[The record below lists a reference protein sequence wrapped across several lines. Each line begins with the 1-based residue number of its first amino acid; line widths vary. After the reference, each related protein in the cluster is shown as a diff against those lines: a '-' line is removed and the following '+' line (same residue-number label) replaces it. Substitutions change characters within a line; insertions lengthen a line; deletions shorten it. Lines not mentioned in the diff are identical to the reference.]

1 VLHTIPGNI
10 FYTAFGV
17 CYYLYFCYCLRE
29 RGRKQAF
36 KWDWLAWIPLANLY
50 MASRLIEHGIVWT
63 IFYLV
68 PIVDI
73 VFFILLFLKLAKL
86 MGRSRWLGVL
96 LLIPIVQCFAL
107 WEIAFGNRRL
117 RPSKLPSELK
127 TV

>member
-1 VLHTIPGNI
+1 
-10 FYTAFGV
+10 
-17 CYYLYFCYCLRE
+17 
-29 RGRKQAF
+29 
-36 KWDWLAWIPLANLY
+36 
-50 MASRLIEHGIVWT
+50 
-63 IFYLV
+63 
-68 PIVDI
+68 
-73 VFFILLFLKLAKL
+73 